1 MTRGTKTTAN
11 SQSQAST
18 LDSSDPR
25 PSSRT
30 PRPAIRVSLACVQ
43 CRSKHMKCDATLPA
57 CKRCANEGKPCFYA
71 KSRRGIR
78 DQKKRSL
85 ISDKPAVIP
94 TVESAELETQATN
107 VPIANPIR
115 DVEDGISVGWDPSV
129 HVTLNSG
136 TPAKHTPFD
145 AYYSCFHVAHPFVL
159 PKRSLLDQAITDPC
173 SMHFL
178 LMAINYIGSLY
189 MPETRSDELGEAA
202 YAAACAPLP
211 ITPQSVQGLLIMSLA
226 AFGNTTFTY
235 YSGWL
240 HRANT
245 IAQELGMHNK
255 AFAAAAPDPVV
266 AESYR
271 RTYWGLYW
279 LHVCR
284 DVFDNRQLCD
294 LPGDVDLPCDE
305 WGNIPPPTSL
315 VQYDIHSAL
324 GTAEFSSLAYLINLC
339 RIIATYVLS
348 YHNAPEDKKKN
359 LFERAD
365 SLICD
370 WLLKIPAWKLNLVN
384 SEGSVD
390 IALQQTI
397 GLAHSARLRI
407 RANVA
412 RDNLSLKESC
422 SLGPSTGPSV
432 GAQKVKCFGWHAI
445 NTEIQT
451 ADDMLALFR
460 KPLDL
465 GKFSPLLVSS
475 IRCMALV
482 YLDACVFQ
490 GFDTPVYREKLT
502 MLARVLAVHAQIWEV
517 SRGFAEE
524 LRDVVAEYLSPPTDP
539 PEPSQDKIQPPVPGF
554 AAEDAIGES
563 AAIDFSDFSG
573 LGTLDVWV
581 RAIDQTVN
589 ASESV

>member
-1 MTRGTKTTAN
+1 MIQSSKTTTDF
-11 SQSQAST
+11 QSQAST
-18 LDSSDPR
+18 PDSSDPR
-25 PSSRT
+25 SEPRG

-57 CKRCANEGKPCFYA
+57 CKRCTTEGKTCFYA

-85 ISDKPAVIP
+85 ISDRRVVTPAIE
-94 TVESAELETQATN
+94 TVEPEAQAPS
-107 VPIANPIR
+107 VPAANPIR
-115 DVEDGISVGWDPSV
+115 GVEDGDPEGWDLSARITPS
-129 HVTLNSG
+129 SG
-136 TPAKHTPFD
+136 ASRKHTPFD
-145 AYYSCFHVAHPFVL
+145 AYYQCFHIAHPFIL
-159 PKRSLLDQAITDPC
+159 PKRFLLDQAIADPC

-189 MPETRSDELGEAA
+189 MPETRSDELGDAA

-226 AFGNTTFTY
+226 AFGNTTSKY

-240 HRANT
+240 HRAN
-245 IAQELGMHNK
+245 IMVQELEMHYK
-255 AFAAAAPDPVV
+255 AFAATASVPVV

-279 LHVCR
+279 LNSAMR
-284 DVFDNRQLCD
+284 P
-294 LPGDVDLPCDE
+294 PGNVDLPCEE
-305 WGNIPPPTSL
+305 WEYESGNIPHPVSL
-315 VQYDIHSAL
+315 AQYDVAL
-324 GTAEFSSLAYLINLC
+324 GRAEFSSLAYLVDLC
-339 RIIATYVLS
+339 RIIATYVLK
-348 YHNAPEDKKKN
+348 YHNAPEDLEKT

-390 IALQQTI
+390 VALQQTI
-397 GLAHSARLRI
+397 GLAHSARLKI
-407 RANVA
+407 RENVA

-422 SLGPSTGPSV
+422 SLGPSAGPSV

-451 ADDMLALFR
+451 ANDILALFH

-465 GKFSPLLVSS
+465 KNLSPLLVSA

-490 GFDTPVYREKLT
+490 GLDTPVYREKLT
-502 MLARVLAVHAQIWEV
+502 MLTRILAVHAQIWEV
-517 SRGFAEE
+517 SRSFNEE
-524 LRDVVAEYLSPPTDP
+524 LRDVVAEYLSAPTDH
-539 PEPSQDKIQPPVPGF
+539 PEPARDKLWLPVF
-554 AAEDAIGES
+554 SSAAEDAIGQSVET
-563 AAIDFSDFSG
+563 DFPDFNG
-573 LGTLDVWV
+573 FDTLDVWV
-581 RAIDQTVN
+581 SAKDQTVN
-589 ASESV
+589 AFESV